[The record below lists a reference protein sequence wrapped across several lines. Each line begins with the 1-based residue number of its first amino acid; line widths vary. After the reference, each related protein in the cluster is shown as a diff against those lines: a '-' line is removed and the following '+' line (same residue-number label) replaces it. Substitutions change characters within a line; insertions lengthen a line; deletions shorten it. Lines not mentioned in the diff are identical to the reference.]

1 MARIQKSMPAKEMAL
16 RTLLYFVVSVICI
29 VILYPYFVMVCTA
42 LKSRAE
48 IFSVNGTVLPQEALW
63 SNFTDIWQK
72 APMAQYMLNSLM
84 IAGGSTLIAML
95 CGIPAAYAL
104 ARMKFKGQTAFLGFI
119 IVSQMFAPVVLLI
132 GIYKVMQS
140 LALTNSVIGLIF
152 INAAFNQAFTIWLLR
167 GTFLSISAEM
177 EQAATI
183 DGCNRIQAMFKIL
196 LPVAAPG
203 IVTTLIFIFINAW
216 NEYTV
221 ALCLIST
228 DTLKPLTV
236 GINIFNG
243 YNIIEWQYLFAASIF
258 AIIPV
263 VIMFMSISAEMEQA
277 ATIDGCNRIQ
287 AMFKVL
293 LPMAAP
299 GIVTTLIFI
308 FINAWNEYTVA
319 LCLISTDTLK
329 PLTVGIN
336 IFNGYN
342 IIEWQYLFAG
352 SIFAIIPVV
361 IMFMSIEKNLTEG
374 LTSGGVKG

>member
-1 MARIQKSMPAKEMAL
+1 MNENTLQKGMPIGKIVKRM
-16 RTLLYFVVSVICI
+16 LLYFVIFDICLL
-29 VILYPYFVMVCTA
+29 ILYPYFVMFCTA

-48 IFSVNGTVLPQEALW
+48 IFSMNGTILPVDALW
-63 SNFTDIWQK
+63 SNFVDIWTL
-72 APMAQYMLNSLM
+72 APMGDYMLNSVL
-84 IAGGSTLIAML
+84 IAGGSTLIAMV

-132 GIYKVMQS
+132 GIYKVMS
-140 LALTNSVIGLIF
+140 VLGLTNSVWGLIF

-167 GTFLSISAEM
+167 GTFMSISAEM

-183 DGCNRIQAMFKIL
+183 DGCNRVQAMMKIL

-228 DTLKPLTV
+228 DTIKPLTV

-243 YNIIEWQYLFAASIF
+243 YNIIEWQYLFASSIF
-258 AIIPV
+258 AIVSV
-263 VIMFMSISAEMEQA
+263 VI
-277 ATIDGCNRIQ
+277 
-287 AMFKVL
+287 L
-293 LPMAAP
+293 
-299 GIVTTLIFI
+299 
-308 FINAWNEYTVA
+308 
-319 LCLISTDTLK
+319 
-329 PLTVGIN
+329 
-336 IFNGYN
+336 
-342 IIEWQYLFAG
+342 
-352 SIFAIIPVV
+352 
-361 IMFMSIEKNLTEG
+361 FMSIEKHLVSG

>member
-1 MARIQKSMPAKEMAL
+1 MNDNIRVNWSKLVSRI
-16 RTLLYFVVSVICI
+16 LLYFVVAVICV
-29 VILYPYFVMVCTA
+29 VILYPYFVMLCTA
-42 LKSRAE
+42 LKSRQE
-48 IFSVNGTVLPQEALW
+48 IFSINGTVFPIDVMW
-63 SNFTDIWQK
+63 SNFVDIWTK
-72 APMAQYMLNSLM
+72 APMGNYLLNSVL
-84 IAGGSTLIAML
+84 IAGGSTLIAMV

-132 GIYKVMQS
+132 GIYKVMQTMS
-140 LALTNSVIGLIF
+140 LTNSILGLVF

-167 GTFLSISAEM
+167 GTFMSISAEM

-183 DGCNRIQAMFKIL
+183 DGCNRVQAMFKIL

-228 DTLKPLTV
+228 DT
-236 GINIFNG
+236 I
-243 YNIIEWQYLFAASIF
+243 
-258 AIIPV
+258 
-263 VIMFMSISAEMEQA
+263 
-277 ATIDGCNRIQ
+277 
-287 AMFKVL
+287 
-293 LPMAAP
+293 
-299 GIVTTLIFI
+299 
-308 FINAWNEYTVA
+308 
-319 LCLISTDTLK
+319 K

-352 SIFAIIPVV
+352 SLVAIVPVV
-361 IMFMSIEKNLTEG
+361 ILFMSIEKNLTSG
-374 LTSGGVKG
+374 LTAGGVKG

>member
-1 MARIQKSMPAKEMAL
+1 MTGSAL
-16 RTLLYFVVSVICI
+16 RKPVSIKDVILKLILYFVVIDICI
-29 VILYPYFVMVCTA
+29 LILYPYFVMFCTA
-42 LKSRAE
+42 LKSRTE
-48 IFSVNGTVLPQEALW
+48 IFSMNGTILPIEALW
-63 SNFTDIWQK
+63 SNFADIWTR
-72 APMAQYMLNSLM
+72 APMGQYMLNSLLV
-84 IAGGSTLIAML
+84 AGGSTLIAML

-104 ARMKFKGQTAFLGFI
+104 SRMQFKGQTAFLGFI

-132 GIYKVMQS
+132 GIYKIMS
-140 LALTNSVIGLIF
+140 IFGLTNKILGLVF

-167 GTFLSISAEM
+167 GTFLSISPEM

-183 DGCNRIQAMFKIL
+183 DGCNRVQALIRVL

-258 AIIPV
+258 AIMPV
-263 VIMFMSISAEMEQA
+263 VIMFM
-277 ATIDGCNRIQ
+277 G
-287 AMFKVL
+287 
-293 LPMAAP
+293 
-299 GIVTTLIFI
+299 
-308 FINAWNEYTVA
+308 
-319 LCLISTDTLK
+319 
-329 PLTVGIN
+329 
-336 IFNGYN
+336 
-342 IIEWQYLFAG
+342 
-352 SIFAIIPVV
+352 
-361 IMFMSIEKNLTEG
+361 IEKHLVSG

>member
-1 MARIQKSMPAKEMAL
+1 MNDTINVNWSKLLKRIC
-16 RTLLYFVVSVICI
+16 LYFVVALICV

-48 IFSVNGTVLPQEALW
+48 IFAMNGTVFPKEALW
-63 SNFTDIWQK
+63 TNFIDIWEK
-72 APMAQYMLNSLM
+72 APMGKYMLNSII
-84 IAGGSTLIAML
+84 IAGGSTCIAMI

-132 GIYKVMQS
+132 GIYKVMQLMS
-140 LALTNSVIGLIF
+140 LTNTLLGLIF

-167 GTFLSISAEM
+167 GTFMSISAEM

-183 DGCNRIQAMFKIL
+183 DGCNRLQAMFKVL

-228 DTLKPLTV
+228 DTIKPLTV

-243 YNIIEWQYLFAASIF
+243 YNIIEWQYLFAASLF

-263 VIMFMSISAEMEQA
+263 VI
-277 ATIDGCNRIQ
+277 
-287 AMFKVL
+287 
-293 LPMAAP
+293 
-299 GIVTTLIFI
+299 
-308 FINAWNEYTVA
+308 
-319 LCLISTDTLK
+319 
-329 PLTVGIN
+329 
-336 IFNGYN
+336 
-342 IIEWQYLFAG
+342 LF
-352 SIFAIIPVV
+352 V
-361 IMFMSIEKNLTEG
+361 SIEKNLTSG
-374 LTSGGVKG
+374 LAAGGVKG

>member
-1 MARIQKSMPAKEMAL
+1 MTLESSRINWGKLLS
-16 RTLLYFVVSVICI
+16 RILLYFVVVLISLF
-29 VILYPYFVMVCTA
+29 ILYPYFVMFTTA
-42 LKSRAE
+42 LKSRNE
-48 IFSVNGTVLPQEALW
+48 IFAMDGRLFPVKALW
-63 SNFTDIWQK
+63 SNFADIWVK
-72 APMAQYMLNSLM
+72 APMAKYMVNSVI
-84 IAGGSTLIAML
+84 IAAGSTAIAMV

-104 ARMKFKGQTAFLGFI
+104 ARMRFKGQTAFLGFI

-132 GIYKVMQS
+132 GIYKVMQV
-140 LALTNSVIGLIF
+140 LNLTNSLFGLIF

-183 DGCNRIQAMFKIL
+183 DGCNRIQAMFKVL

-228 DTLKPLTV
+228 ETIKPLTV

-263 VIMFMSISAEMEQA
+263 VI
-277 ATIDGCNRIQ
+277 
-287 AMFKVL
+287 L
-293 LPMAAP
+293 
-299 GIVTTLIFI
+299 
-308 FINAWNEYTVA
+308 
-319 LCLISTDTLK
+319 
-329 PLTVGIN
+329 
-336 IFNGYN
+336 
-342 IIEWQYLFAG
+342 
-352 SIFAIIPVV
+352 
-361 IMFMSIEKNLTEG
+361 FMSIEKNLTSG
-374 LTSGGVKG
+374 LTAGGVKG